1 MICVGREPKITW
13 FQFFFASER
22 PAGCGALVAKPRLRQ
37 GWECLCWNFG
47 LWDASLQEC
56 AERSHPFSYHLIN
69 TEGKRPKH
77 STEECRA
84 LCCTGVTSFLW
95 TLFTS
100 TAPKRNV
107 TSLSPT
113 TAQPSSETWH
123 KCFETGREQQL
134 LSTHLHSGMRT
145 MCATEL
151 TWHRLC
157 LPTY

>member
-13 FQFFFASER
+13 FQFFLPQRDLQGVEHWWQSPGWDR
-22 PAGCGALVAKPRLRQ
+22 GGNVCAGILAFEMPHCRSVQ
-37 GWECLCWNFG
+37 
-47 LWDASLQEC
+47 
-56 AERSHPFSYHLIN
+56 RSHPFSYHLIN

-107 TSLSPT
+107 TSFSPT

-157 LPTY
+157 LPTC